1 MVSKHPGIPAKREA
15 FLGLSASVN
24 DHFFRNYH
32 VKTLQKYY
40 RIDRREI
47 SFLKFIIEAYD
58 GTAVLRTV
66 DPEAGI
72 VALHISPGCEP
83 VVDMI
88 LNDLKQE
95 IMIEDG
101 SRSDLRNRIECL

>member
-1 MVSKHPGIPAKREA
+1 M
-15 FLGLSASVN
+15 
-24 DHFFRNYH
+24 
-32 VKTLQKYY
+32 KTLQKYY
-40 RIDRREI
+40 RIDRKEI

-58 GTAVLRTV
+58 GIALLRTV
-66 DPEAGI
+66 DPAAGI

-95 IMIEDG
+95 IMIEDM
-101 SRSDLRNRIECL
+101 NRPTCEIGLGAYGFENPLPEPCKSWRENE